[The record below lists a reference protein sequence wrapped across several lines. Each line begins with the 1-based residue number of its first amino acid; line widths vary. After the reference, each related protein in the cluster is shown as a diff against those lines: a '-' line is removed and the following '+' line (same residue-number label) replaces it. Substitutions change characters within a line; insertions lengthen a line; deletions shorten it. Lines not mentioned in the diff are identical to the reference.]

1 MINYQLGFVFSLLGH
16 VLILLVI
23 TLDFSI
29 FLPKEKI
36 FEVIPIGF
44 IQEKREENKI
54 KGSSEIFSLL
64 DLEKKEINAPSKKNL
79 ESQPNNSNLSISAKE
94 TLEKLELNKNLKT
107 INLIQAKFINLWNK
121 PFVLN
126 ENIQASIK
134 LTLSPSG
141 EILSSSLISSSGNKK
156 FDESALKAVSK
167 VNFLTELSEIKRTD
181 FEKYFR
187 EITLVFKS

>member
-1 MINYQLGFVFSLLGH
+1 MINYQLGFVLSLLGH

-44 IQEKREENKI
+44 VQEKREENKI

-64 DLEKKEINAPSKKNL
+64 DLEKKEINAPFKKNL
-79 ESQPNNSNLSISAKE
+79 EGQPYNSILSISAKE

-107 INLIQAKFINLWNK
+107 INLIQEKFINLWNK

-167 VNFLTELSEIKRTD
+167 VNFLTELSKIKRTD

>member
-44 IQEKREENKI
+44 VQEKREENKI

-64 DLEKKEINAPSKKNL
+64 DLEKKEINAPFKKNL

-126 ENIQASIK
+126 ENIKASIK

-167 VNFLTELSEIKRTD
+167 INFLTELSKIKRTD

>member
-187 EITLVFKS
+187 EIILVFKS

>member
-44 IQEKREENKI
+44 VQEKREENKI
-54 KGSSEIFSLL
+54 KGSSEIISLL
-64 DLEKKEINAPSKKNL
+64 DLEKKEINIPFKKNF

-94 TLEKLELNKNLKT
+94 TLENLELNKNLKT

-121 PFVLN
+121 PSVLN

>member
-44 IQEKREENKI
+44 VQEKREENKI
-54 KGSSEIFSLL
+54 KGSSEIISLL
-64 DLEKKEINAPSKKNL
+64 DLEKKEINTPFKKNL

-121 PFVLN
+121 PSVLN

>member
-1 MINYQLGFVFSLLGH
+1 MINYQLGFVLSLLGH

-44 IQEKREENKI
+44 VQEKREENKI

-64 DLEKKEINAPSKKNL
+64 DLEKKEINAPFKKNL

-107 INLIQAKFINLWNK
+107 INLIQEKFINLWNK

-167 VNFLTELSEIKRTD
+167 VNFLTELSKIKWTD

>member
-16 VLILLVI
+16 ILILLVI

-44 IQEKREENKI
+44 VQEKREENKI
-54 KGSSEIFSLL
+54 KGSSETFSLL
-64 DLEKKEINAPSKKNL
+64 DLEKKEIDAPLKRNL

>member
-1 MINYQLGFVFSLLGH
+1 MINYQLGFVLSLLGH

-44 IQEKREENKI
+44 VQEKREENKI

-64 DLEKKEINAPSKKNL
+64 DLEKKEINAPFKKNL

-94 TLEKLELNKNLKT
+94 TLENLELNKNLKT

-121 PFVLN
+121 PSVLN

>member
-1 MINYQLGFVFSLLGH
+1 MINYQLGFVLSLLGH

-44 IQEKREENKI
+44 VQEKREENKI

-64 DLEKKEINAPSKKNL
+64 DLEKKEINAPFKKNL

-167 VNFLTELSEIKRTD
+167 VNFLTELSKIKRTD

>member
-1 MINYQLGFVFSLLGH
+1 MINYQLGFVLSLLGH

-44 IQEKREENKI
+44 VQEKREENKI
-54 KGSSEIFSLL
+54 KGSSETFSLL
-64 DLEKKEINAPSKKNL
+64 DLEKKEIDAPLKRNL
-79 ESQPNNSNLSISAKE
+79 ENQPNNSNLSISAKE

-141 EILSSSLISSSGNKK
+141 EILSFSLMSSSGNKK

-167 VNFLTELSEIKRTD
+167 VNFLTELSKIKRAD

>member
-1 MINYQLGFVFSLLGH
+1 MINYQLGFVLSLLGH

-44 IQEKREENKI
+44 VQEKREENKI

-64 DLEKKEINAPSKKNL
+64 DLEKKEINAHFKKNL

-107 INLIQAKFINLWNK
+107 INLIQEKFINLWNK

-167 VNFLTELSEIKRTD
+167 VNFLTELSKIKRTD

>member
-16 VLILLVI
+16 ILILLVI

-44 IQEKREENKI
+44 VQEKREENKI
-54 KGSSEIFSLL
+54 KGSSETFSLL
-64 DLEKKEINAPSKKNL
+64 DLEKKEINAPFNKNL

-94 TLEKLELNKNLKT
+94 TLEKLELDKNLKT
-107 INLIQAKFINLWNK
+107 INLIQEKFINLWNK

-167 VNFLTELSEIKRTD
+167 VNFLTELSKIKRTD

>member
-23 TLDFSI
+23 TIDFSI

-44 IQEKREENKI
+44 VQEKREENKI

-64 DLEKKEINAPSKKNL
+64 DLEKKEINAPFKKNL

-167 VNFLTELSEIKRTD
+167 INFLTELSKIKRTD

>member
-23 TLDFSI
+23 TSDFSI

-36 FEVIPIGF
+36 FEVIPVGF
-44 IQEKREENKI
+44 VEEKGEENKI

-64 DLEKKEINAPSKKNL
+64 NLEKKEINASLKKNL
-79 ESQPNNSNLSISAKE
+79 ERKPNNSNLSISAKE

-167 VNFLTELSEIKRTD
+167 VNFLTELSKIKRTD

>member
-16 VLILLVI
+16 ILILLVI
-23 TLDFSI
+23 TIDFSI

-44 IQEKREENKI
+44 VQEKREENKI

-64 DLEKKEINAPSKKNL
+64 DLEKKEINAPFKKNL

-94 TLEKLELNKNLKT
+94 TLENLELNKNLKT

-121 PFVLN
+121 PSVLN

>member
-1 MINYQLGFVFSLLGH
+1 MINYQLGFVLSLLGH

-44 IQEKREENKI
+44 VQEKREENKI

-64 DLEKKEINAPSKKNL
+64 DLEKKEINAPFKKNL

-107 INLIQAKFINLWNK
+107 INLIQEKFINLWNK

-167 VNFLTELSEIKRTD
+167 VNFLTELSKIKRTD
-181 FEKYFR
+181 FEKYLR

>member
-1 MINYQLGFVFSLLGH
+1 MINYQLGFVLSLLGH

-44 IQEKREENKI
+44 VQEKREENKI

-64 DLEKKEINAPSKKNL
+64 DLEKKEINAPFKKNL

-94 TLEKLELNKNLKT
+94 TLEKLELDKNLKT
-107 INLIQAKFINLWNK
+107 INLIQEKFINLWNK

-167 VNFLTELSEIKRTD
+167 VNFLTELSKIKRTD

>member
-16 VLILLVI
+16 ILILLVI

-44 IQEKREENKI
+44 VQEKREENKI

-64 DLEKKEINAPSKKNL
+64 DLEKKEIDAPLKRNL
-79 ESQPNNSNLSISAKE
+79 ESQPNNSNLSVSAKE

-121 PFVLN
+121 PFVLD

-141 EILSSSLISSSGNKK
+141 EILSSSLTSSSGNKK

-167 VNFLTELSEIKRTD
+167 VNFLTELSKIKRTD

>member
-44 IQEKREENKI
+44 VQEKREENKI

-64 DLEKKEINAPSKKNL
+64 DLEKKEINTPFKKNL

-94 TLEKLELNKNLKT
+94 TLENLELNKNLKT

-121 PFVLN
+121 PSVLN

>member
-1 MINYQLGFVFSLLGH
+1 MINYHLGFVLSLLGH

-44 IQEKREENKI
+44 VQEKREENKI

-64 DLEKKEINAPSKKNL
+64 DLEKKEINAPFKKSL

-107 INLIQAKFINLWNK
+107 INLIQEKFINLWNK

-167 VNFLTELSEIKRTD
+167 VNFLTELSKIKRTD

>member
-44 IQEKREENKI
+44 VQEKREENKI

-64 DLEKKEINAPSKKNL
+64 DLEKKEINAPFKKNL
-79 ESQPNNSNLSISAKE
+79 ENQPNNSNLSISAKE

-107 INLIQAKFINLWNK
+107 INLIQEKFINLWNK

-167 VNFLTELSEIKRTD
+167 VNFLTELSKIKRTD

>member
-1 MINYQLGFVFSLLGH
+1 MINYQLGFVLSLLGH

-44 IQEKREENKI
+44 VQEKREENKI

-64 DLEKKEINAPSKKNL
+64 DLEKKEINAPFKKNL
-79 ESQPNNSNLSISAKE
+79 ESQHNNSNLSISAKE

-107 INLIQAKFINLWNK
+107 INLIQEKFINLWNK

-167 VNFLTELSEIKRTD
+167 VNFLTELSKIKRTD

>member
-36 FEVIPIGF
+36 FEAIPIGF
-44 IQEKREENKI
+44 VQEKREENKI
-54 KGSSEIFSLL
+54 KGSSEIISLL
-64 DLEKKEINAPSKKNL
+64 DLEKKEINIPFKKNF

-94 TLEKLELNKNLKT
+94 TLENLELNKNLKT

-121 PFVLN
+121 PSVLN

>member
-1 MINYQLGFVFSLLGH
+1 MINYQLGFVLSLLGH

-44 IQEKREENKI
+44 VQEKREENKI
-54 KGSSEIFSLL
+54 KGSSEIISLL
-64 DLEKKEINAPSKKNL
+64 DLEKKEINTPFKKNL

-107 INLIQAKFINLWNK
+107 INLIQEKFINLWNK

-167 VNFLTELSEIKRTD
+167 VNFLTELSKIKRTD

>member
-16 VLILLVI
+16 ILILLVI

-44 IQEKREENKI
+44 VQEKREENKI
-54 KGSSEIFSLL
+54 KGSSEIISLL
-64 DLEKKEINAPSKKNL
+64 DLEKKEINTPFKKNL

-94 TLEKLELNKNLKT
+94 TLENLELNKNLKT

-121 PFVLN
+121 PSVLN

>member
-16 VLILLVI
+16 ILILLVI

-44 IQEKREENKI
+44 VQEKREENKI

-167 VNFLTELSEIKRTD
+167 VNFLTELSKIKRTD

>member
-16 VLILLVI
+16 ILILLVI

-44 IQEKREENKI
+44 VQEKREENKI

-79 ESQPNNSNLSISAKE
+79 ESQPNNSNLSVSAKE

-167 VNFLTELSEIKRTD
+167 VNFLTELSKIKRTD

>member
-1 MINYQLGFVFSLLGH
+1 MINYQLGFVLSLLGH

-44 IQEKREENKI
+44 VQEKREENKI

-64 DLEKKEINAPSKKNL
+64 DLEKKEINAPFKKNL

-107 INLIQAKFINLWNK
+107 INLIQEKFINLWNK
-121 PFVLN
+121 PFALN

-167 VNFLTELSEIKRTD
+167 VNFLTELSKIKRTD

>member
-1 MINYQLGFVFSLLGH
+1 MINYQLGFVLSLLGH

-44 IQEKREENKI
+44 VQEKREENKI

-64 DLEKKEINAPSKKNL
+64 DLEKKEINAPFKKNL
-79 ESQPNNSNLSISAKE
+79 ESQPNNSNLLISAKE
-94 TLEKLELNKNLKT
+94 TLEKLELKKNLKT
-107 INLIQAKFINLWNK
+107 INLIQEKFINLWNK

-167 VNFLTELSEIKRTD
+167 VNFLIELSKIKRTD

>member
-23 TLDFSI
+23 TIDFSI

-44 IQEKREENKI
+44 VQEKREEDKI

-64 DLEKKEINAPSKKNL
+64 DLEKKEINAPFKKNL

-167 VNFLTELSEIKRTD
+167 VNFLTELSKIKRTD

>member
-1 MINYQLGFVFSLLGH
+1 MINYQLGFVLSLLGH

-44 IQEKREENKI
+44 VQEKREENKI

-64 DLEKKEINAPSKKNL
+64 DLEKKEINAPFKKNL

-94 TLEKLELNKNLKT
+94 TLERLELNKNLKT
-107 INLIQAKFINLWNK
+107 INLIQEKFINLWNK

-167 VNFLTELSEIKRTD
+167 VNFLTELSKIKRTD

>member
-16 VLILLVI
+16 ILILLVI

-44 IQEKREENKI
+44 VQEKREENKI

-64 DLEKKEINAPSKKNL
+64 DLEIKEIDAPFKRNL

-107 INLIQAKFINLWNK
+107 INLIQEKFINLWNK

-167 VNFLTELSEIKRTD
+167 VNFLTELSKIKRTD

>member
-44 IQEKREENKI
+44 VQEKREENKI
-54 KGSSEIFSLL
+54 KGSSEIISLL
-64 DLEKKEINAPSKKNL
+64 DLEKKEINTPFKKNL

>member
-16 VLILLVI
+16 ILILLVI

-44 IQEKREENKI
+44 VQEKREENKI

-64 DLEKKEINAPSKKNL
+64 DLEKKEINAPFKKNL

-167 VNFLTELSEIKRTD
+167 VNFLTELSKIKRTD

>member
-1 MINYQLGFVFSLLGH
+1 MINYQLGFVLSLLGH

-44 IQEKREENKI
+44 VQEKREENKI

-64 DLEKKEINAPSKKNL
+64 DLEKKEINAPFKKNL

-107 INLIQAKFINLWNK
+107 INLIQEKFINLWNK

-167 VNFLTELSEIKRTD
+167 VNFLTELSKIKRTD

>member
-16 VLILLVI
+16 ILILLVI

-44 IQEKREENKI
+44 VQEKREENKI
-54 KGSSEIFSLL
+54 KGSSETFSLL
-64 DLEKKEINAPSKKNL
+64 DLEKKEIDAPLKRNL
-79 ESQPNNSNLSISAKE
+79 ESQPNNSNLSVSAKE

-121 PFVLN
+121 PFVLD

-141 EILSSSLISSSGNKK
+141 EILSSSLISSSGNEK

>member
-1 MINYQLGFVFSLLGH
+1 MINYQLGFILSLLGH

-44 IQEKREENKI
+44 VQEKREENKI

-64 DLEKKEINAPSKKNL
+64 DLEKKEINAPFKKNL

-107 INLIQAKFINLWNK
+107 INLIQEKFINLWNK

-167 VNFLTELSEIKRTD
+167 VNFLTELSKIKRTD